1 LTNKVLESSME
12 NAYEAGFARAITCL
26 KGDLVLGEQDVEK
39 FLEALQGKCWE
50 EWGKAGVGDY
60 DPRESKLAKTSSR
73 GRGRP
78 PSTPSPK
85 NPPDSP
91 ELAELE
97 FNPECCR
104 GRKWMTKGEARGL
117 GRQCVKVRVDGEDLC
132 QDCLSRRDDTGKD
145 FWGYYDEPLGSESE
159 HTKDGRH
166 GNRHPWKALKEKRAA
181 EKESDKEEK
190 KKKKLEEMAAKKA
203 AKEKEK
209 EEKKAAKKA
218 EKKKKKKK
226 VEKPVEEPVEEKPVE
241 EKPVEEKPVEEKPV
255 EEPVEEKPVEE
266 KPVEE
271 KPVEEKP
278 VEEPVEEDENTQSL
292 DEDDNDYK
300 EEKPDPNFE
309 EYIVDGVPLK
319 WNKLT
324 NDLLDPDDDMVMGK
338 MELKDNGD
346 FVPVINDDDSD
357 DDSDGSDDESE

>member
-1 LTNKVLESSME
+1 ME

-50 EWGKAGVGDY
+50 EWGKAGIGDY
-60 DPRESKLAKTSSR
+60 DPRETKLAKTSSR

-91 ELAELE
+91 ELAELP
-97 FNPECCR
+97 FNTECCR
-104 GRKWMTKGEARGL
+104 GRKWMSKNGASGL
-117 GRQCVKVRVDGEDLC
+117 GRQCVKIKVDGEDLC
-132 QDCLSRRDDTGKD
+132 QDCLSRRDDMGKD

-218 EKKKKKKK
+218 EKAEKKKKKK
-226 VEKPVEEPVEEKPVE
+226 VEKPVEG
-241 EKPVEEKPVEEKPV
+241 PV
-255 EEPVEEKPVEE
+255 EEPVEEKQVEEQVEE
-266 KPVEE
+266 KQVEE
-271 KPVEEKP
+271 KQVEEKQ
-278 VEEPVEEDENTQSL
+278 VEEDENTQSL

-300 EEKPDPNFE
+300 EVKPDGNFE

-346 FVPVINDDDSD
+346 FVPVINEDDSD
-357 DDSDGSDDESE
+357 DDSDDSDDESE

>member
-1 LTNKVLESSME
+1 MAKVGHLTNKVLESSME
-12 NAYEAGFARAITCL
+12 NAYEAGFARAISCL

-50 EWGKAGVGDY
+50 EWGRAGIGDY
-60 DPRESKLAKTSSR
+60 DPRVSKLAKTSSP

-91 ELAELE
+91 ELAELP
-97 FNPECCR
+97 FNTECCR
-104 GRKWMTKGEARGL
+104 GRKWMSKNGASGL
-117 GRQCVKVRVDGEDLC
+117 GRQCVKIKVDGEDLC

-166 GNRHPWKALKEKRAA
+166 GNRHPWRALKEKRAV
-181 EKESDKEEK
+181 EKDSDKEEK

-218 EKKKKKKK
+218 EKKKKK
-226 VEKPVEEPVEEKPVE
+226 VEKPVEE
-241 EKPVEEKPVEEKPV
+241 
-255 EEPVEEKPVEE
+255 
-266 KPVEE
+266 
-271 KPVEEKP
+271 PVEEKP

-292 DEDDNDYK
+292 DEDENEYK
-300 EEKPDPNFE
+300 EEKPDGNFE

-338 MELKDNGD
+338 MELKDNGE
-346 FVPVINDDDSD
+346 FVPVINEDDSD
-357 DDSDGSDDESE
+357 DDSDDTDDESE

>member
-1 LTNKVLESSME
+1 ME
-12 NAYEAGFARAITCL
+12 NAYEAGFARAISCL

-50 EWGKAGVGDY
+50 EWGRAGIGDY
-60 DPRESKLAKTSSR
+60 DPRVSKLAKTSSP

-91 ELAELE
+91 ELAELP
-97 FNPECCR
+97 FNTECCR
-104 GRKWMTKGEARGL
+104 GRKWMSKNGASGL
-117 GRQCVKVRVDGEDLC
+117 GRQCVKIKVDGEDLC

-166 GNRHPWKALKEKRAA
+166 GNRHPWRALKEKRAV
-181 EKESDKEEK
+181 EKDSDKEEK

-218 EKKKKKKK
+218 EKKKKK
-226 VEKPVEEPVEEKPVE
+226 VEKPVEE
-241 EKPVEEKPVEEKPV
+241 
-255 EEPVEEKPVEE
+255 
-266 KPVEE
+266 
-271 KPVEEKP
+271 PVEEKP

-292 DEDDNDYK
+292 DEDENEYK
-300 EEKPDPNFE
+300 EEKPDGNFE

-338 MELKDNGD
+338 MELKDNGE
-346 FVPVINDDDSD
+346 FVPVINEDDSD
-357 DDSDGSDDESE
+357 DDSDDTDDESE

>member
-1 LTNKVLESSME
+1 MAKVGHLTNKVLEISME

-26 KGDLVLGEQDVEK
+26 KGDLVLGDQDVEK
-39 FLEALQGKCWE
+39 FLEELQGKCWE
-50 EWGKAGVGDY
+50 EWGRSGIGDY

-104 GRKWMTKGEARGL
+104 GRKWMSKNGANGL
-117 GRQCVKVRVDGEDLC
+117 GRQCVKIKVEGEDLC

-159 HTKDGRH
+159 HTKDGRD
-166 GNRHPWKALKEKRAA
+166 GNKHKWKALKEKRAA
-181 EKESDKEEK
+181 EKDSDKEEK

-218 EKKKKKKK
+218 EKKKKKK
-226 VEKPVEEPVEEKPVE
+226 VEKPVEEQVEEVP
-241 EKPVEEKPVEEKPV
+241 
-255 EEPVEEKPVEE
+255 EPVEK
-266 KPVEE
+266 KA
-271 KPVEEKP
+271 

-300 EEKPDPNFE
+300 EEKPDGDFE

-338 MELKDNGD
+338 MELKDNGE
-346 FVPVINDDDSD
+346 FVPVINEDDSD
-357 DDSDGSDDESE
+357 DDSDDESDDESE

>member
-1 LTNKVLESSME
+1 M

-50 EWGKAGVGDY
+50 EWGESGIGDY

-91 ELAELE
+91 ELAELG

-104 GRKWMTKGEARGL
+104 GRKWMSKNGANGL
-117 GRQCVKVRVDGEDLC
+117 GRQCVKVKVDGEDLC
-132 QDCLSRRDDTGKD
+132 VDCLSRRDDMGKD
-145 FWGYYDEPLGSESE
+145 FWGYYDEPLGSELE

-166 GNRHPWKALKEKRAA
+166 GNRHPWKSLKEKRAD
-181 EKESDKEEK
+181 EKDSDKKEK
-190 KKKKLEEMAAKKA
+190 KKKKLEDMAAKKA
-203 AKEKEK
+203 ARDKEK
-209 EEKKAAKKA
+209 EEKKKAKEAAKEAAKDA
-218 EKKKKKKK
+218 EKKKKKK
-226 VEKPVEEPVEEKPVE
+226 VEKPVGEDVDPVGEV
-241 EKPVEEKPVEEKPV
+241 V
-255 EEPVEEKPVEE
+255 
-266 KPVEE
+266 
-271 KPVEEKP
+271 
-278 VEEPVEEDENTQSL
+278 EDEDNTQSL

-300 EEKPDPNFE
+300 EEKPDKDFE

-319 WNKLT
+319 WNKVT

-338 MELKDNGD
+338 MELNDDGE
-346 FVPVINDDDSD
+346 FAPVINEDDSD
-357 DDSDGSDDESE
+357 DDSDEDTGEESE